1 MPDNHCYPGWY
12 NGHGIDLGMLHK
24 GHWQRVKPGWV
35 YGCGEFG
42 AEGLDSVAL
51 MRKHYPQAW
60 LPQTADEEKTWTPD
74 KIPGA
79 QTGQMHY
86 NFFETPGTFSDWV
99 EKGQAHQAWATRL
112 MTEAFRR
119 DRRMHSFAIHLFID
133 AFPASWMKA
142 IVDYDRQPKPA
153 WFAYR
158 EALTPLAV
166 SLRTDRRA
174 FFAGEP
180 IGPEAWVCND
190 LHDAPAGAKL
200 HYQLECDGRVL
211 QAGSTA
217 ATIPPLDAAYQG
229 TLPLRAPEVP
239 SRAQVTVRLVLLDAG
254 GKVLHDT
261 TIEVDVFPRAKAA
274 LRRLY
279 VVGGPQ
285 GKAAQLAGDLGAQP
299 VFEGVMQAGDAIL
312 IDDMQA
318 FRKVESQVT
327 DAVRAGARAVF
338 LQLPQGKYP
347 IGGSDVAVGSGDK
360 GDVMMGVTAA
370 GLHFVS
376 RATGHR
382 LVGGF
387 RPEDFKFWYD
397 AKLDHPSPL
406 LRLPAFKASGWEP
419 ILLSFNDMAAGWK
432 ADGQGHWCI
441 CQIELAGRTTGNAV
455 ATIFAR
461 RLLEAP
467 SPIGP

>member
-1 MPDNHCYPGWY
+1 
-12 NGHGIDLGMLHK
+12 
-24 GHWQRVKPGWV
+24 
-35 YGCGEFG
+35 
-42 AEGLDSVAL
+42 
-51 MRKHYPQAW
+51 
-60 LPQTADEEKTWTPD
+60 
-74 KIPGA
+74 
-79 QTGQMHY
+79 
-86 NFFETPGTFSDWV
+86 V

-142 IVDYDRQPKPA
+142 IMDYDRQPKPA

-180 IGPEAWVCND
+180 IEPEAWVCND
-190 LHDAPAGAKL
+190 LHDEPPGANL
-200 HYQLECDGRVL
+200 HYQLECDGQVL

-217 ATIPPLDAAYQG
+217 APIPPLDAAYQG

-239 SRAQVTVRLVLLDAG
+239 SRTQVTIRLGLLDAG

-261 TIEVDVFPRAKAA
+261 AIEVDVFPRTTAA
-274 LRRLY
+274 LRRIY
-279 VVGGPQ
+279 VVGNAQ
-285 GKAAQLAGDLGAQP
+285 GKAAQLAGDLGTKP
-299 VFEGVMQAGDAIL
+299 VFEGPVQAGDAIL

-318 FRKVESQVT
+318 FSKVETQVGE
-327 DAVRAGARAVF
+327 AVRAGARAVF

-347 IGGSDVAVGSGDK
+347 IAGGDVAVGSGDK
-360 GDVMMGVTAA
+360 SDVMMGVTAA

-376 RATGHR
+376 RATGHP
-382 LVGGF
+382 LVENF

-397 AKLDHPSPL
+397 AKLDHPAPL

-419 ILLSFNDMAAGWK
+419 VLLSFNDMAAGWK

-441 CQIELAGRTTGNAV
+441 CQIELAGRTAGNAV
-455 ATIFAR
+455 ANIFAR
-461 RLLEAP
+461 RLLETP
-467 SPIGP
+467 SPIGR